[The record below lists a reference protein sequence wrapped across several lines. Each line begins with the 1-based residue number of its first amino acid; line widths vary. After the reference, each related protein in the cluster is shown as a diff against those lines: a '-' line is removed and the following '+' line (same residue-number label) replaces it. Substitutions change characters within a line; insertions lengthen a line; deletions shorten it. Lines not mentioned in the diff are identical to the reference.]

1 MPWNCCIHV
10 VCTATDLTT
19 GSPQQATVVISSL
32 MLSSPPCG
40 LLATLLSIGYLTP
53 SSQARKE
60 LGLVFLRT
68 SCEVVT
74 VQVLDHYLQL

>member
-40 LLATLLSIGYLTP
+40 LATLLKLASATILNAQL
-53 SSQARKE
+53 SSAQGAGT
-60 LGLVFLRT
+60 GLF
-68 SCEVVT
+68 E
-74 VQVLDHYLQL
+74 DIM